1 MNARQT
7 LRAAVFVA
15 AAPLLLNACA
25 TKGFVRQQVASAR
38 AYSDSTVTTAVA
50 AERDARIAGDND
62 NAARIAALRTD
73 LDSMRTQFGAKIAVL
88 EDGIRFVMPVTFA
101 YNDANVGA
109 EDQALLERFAKVAQ
123 RYYPDSKI
131 TVEGFA
137 DPAGSAAYNL
147 ALSRRRAENVGQT
160 LASLG
165 VQKENLRTVG
175 YGETRLITPGATR
188 DEPGAERNRRVV
200 FVIETGAAEAG
211 AIAMAP

>member
-1 MNARQT
+1 MIR
-7 LRAAVFVA
+7 RYAALFL

-25 TKGFVRQQVASAR
+25 TKGFVRKEVAAAR
-38 AYSDSTVTTAVA
+38 AYSDSTVQLAVA
-50 AERDARIAGDND
+50 TERDARIQGDND

-73 LDSMRTQFGAKIAVL
+73 LDSMRTQFGAKIALL

-101 YNDANVGA
+101 YNDANVGS

-123 RYYPDSKI
+123 KYYPDSRI

-137 DPAGSAAYNL
+137 DPAGSNAYNL
-147 ALSRRRAENVGQT
+147 QLSRRRAESVGQA

-165 VQKENLRTVG
+165 VPQTNLRTVG
-175 YGETRLITPGATR
+175 YGETRLITPGAKK
-188 DEPGAERNRRVV
+188 DDPGAERNRRVV
-200 FVIETGAAEAG
+200 FVIETGATEAG